1 MCRCALR
8 LLLGLLQHLRLH
20 KRVERVL
27 FLLCLPLLWLRHP
40 RRRGGGGGGGRV
52 AALVGLQIELQGAQP
67 LAPLLLERLRSAR
80 LVIHVIT
87 KECGGCGGGSGGGR
101 GGSDGSAGDRGSGWP
116 RVWLSRGRRGCLRHG
131 RGVDWRLLLGQERT
145 RSLEAF
151 PPLRR
156 CILGI
161 SCSCWGRRRNNP
173 LKLLTAIIAARV
185 PLALPIVTP
194 ASILLSL
201 TVVIA
206 PVVIAPVKVAP
217 VVGLTPV
224 RIAPV
229 IISVSPIHISSIATV
244 VATVAAVI
252 IAVAAVVVATTAVV
266 VTAATINPVV
276 AHGCCQLLNTTRL
289 RP

>member
-1 MCRCALR
+1 
-8 LLLGLLQHLRLH
+8 
-20 KRVERVL
+20 
-27 FLLCLPLLWLRHP
+27 
-40 RRRGGGGGGGRV
+40 
-52 AALVGLQIELQGAQP
+52 
-67 LAPLLLERLRSAR
+67 
-80 LVIHVIT
+80 
-87 KECGGCGGGSGGGR
+87 
-101 GGSDGSAGDRGSGWP
+101 
-116 RVWLSRGRRGCLRHG
+116 
-131 RGVDWRLLLGQERT
+131 
-145 RSLEAF
+145 
-151 PPLRR
+151 
-156 CILGI
+156 
-161 SCSCWGRRRNNP
+161 

-252 IAVAAVVVATTAVV
+252 VAVAAVVVATTAVV

-276 AHGCCQLLNTTRL
+276 AHAGCSQLLNTTRRGHRNPGATITL
-289 RP
+289 VGGVADTARDNRRSC